1 MKTSLLTGGLVA
13 GAGMTLVILA
23 RRGAAPAPGW
33 LAARGLAA
41 LAGLATVPALVA
53 AYFVGRGAWAPLVYN
68 TVTHNIVPG
77 LGLWRKGLWSLAALP
92 ALPIVWYVARQ
103 LVNQATDTMQG
114 ARRAFIMATGAF
126 YFTALN
132 CFWPLVT
139 RQDSLPSIPMAAI
152 FAAPVLVAAGARLRS
167 TRFARV
173 AVLIPAMAG
182 ALEVTMALAAEPIW
196 RDATVEQRKFLTEV
210 LRLTR
215 PGESVM
221 DVKGECIFRSRPYY
235 YGLEHMTVARIKLGT
250 IPDDI
255 VAHILLARTAVVSE
269 DSDRYPEGTRAFLNQ
284 HYLPVGSLR
293 VAGQWLE
300 PIRGASPRQFEVV
313 IPGAYVLVASH
324 GRVRG
329 QLDGS
334 GYIGP
339 RQLASGSHAY
349 LASSG
354 EDSVA
359 VVWATAVERGFSPF
373 PRRW

>member
-1 MKTSLLTGGLVA
+1 
-13 GAGMTLVILA
+13 
-23 RRGAAPAPGW
+23 
-33 LAARGLAA
+33 
-41 LAGLATVPALVA
+41 
-53 AYFVGRGAWAPLVYN
+53 
-68 TVTHNIVPG
+68 
-77 LGLWRKGLWSLAALP
+77 
-92 ALPIVWYVARQ
+92 
-103 LVNQATDTMQG
+103 
-114 ARRAFIMATGAF
+114 
-126 YFTALN
+126 
-132 CFWPLVT
+132 
-139 RQDSLPSIPMAAI
+139 
-152 FAAPVLVAAGARLRS
+152 
-167 TRFARV
+167 
-173 AVLIPAMAG
+173 
-182 ALEVTMALAAEPIW
+182 
-196 RDATVEQRKFLTEV
+196 
-210 LRLTR
+210 
-215 PGESVM
+215 
-221 DVKGECIFRSRPYY
+221 
-235 YGLEHMTVARIKLGT
+235 MTVSRIKLGT